1 MWSFDCILACSY
13 PLIYRCLWSK
23 DGSITRSIFSYIF
36 SLHFPCQLCCFR
48 TDGMRSFSNERK
60 MCQLAGSNS
69 VPRLGSR
76 CSRAG
81 QSASAHC
88 DWNLGHLCYREA
100 VQLEETNNKEN
111 KPMIED
117 GAAADNVPAAP
128 VKMEEAILKNSG
140 TSGDCSFS
148 VHD

>member
-1 MWSFDCILACSY
+1 M
-13 PLIYRCLWSK
+13 
-23 DGSITRSIFSYIF
+23 T
-36 SLHFPCQLCCFR
+36 
-48 TDGMRSFSNERK
+48 
-60 MCQLAGSNS
+60 GSNS

-76 CSRAG
+76 CSRAS

-117 GAAADNVPAAP
+117 GAAADNVPAPP
-128 VKMEEAILKNSG
+128 VKMEEAILKKQRDLFKESG
-140 TSGDCSFS
+140 RLLVLRS
-148 VHD
+148 